1 MGLMGLM
8 GLSDSWVSVSN
19 WHHQWLQP
27 AAGNKMTRNQQVSS
41 CYAHLE
47 AFAVPRFF
55 QLRGLPRRYADFTEI
70 G

>member
-1 MGLMGLM
+1 
-8 GLSDSWVSVSN
+8 
-19 WHHQWLQP
+19 
-27 AAGNKMTRNQQVSS
+27 MTRNQQVSS
-41 CYAHLE
+41 CHAHLE